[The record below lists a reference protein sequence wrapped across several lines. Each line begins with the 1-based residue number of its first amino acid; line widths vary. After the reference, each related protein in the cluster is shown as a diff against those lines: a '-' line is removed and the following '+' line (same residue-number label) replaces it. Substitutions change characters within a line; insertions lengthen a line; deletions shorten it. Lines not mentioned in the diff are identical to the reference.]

1 MQTLT
6 TAIQMSALA
15 IALFVGAAALTV
27 GSSFFA

>member
-15 IALFVGAAALTV
+15 IALFVGIAALSV

>member
-15 IALFVGAAALTV
+15 IALFIGFAAFR
-27 GSSFFA
+27 SSLFA